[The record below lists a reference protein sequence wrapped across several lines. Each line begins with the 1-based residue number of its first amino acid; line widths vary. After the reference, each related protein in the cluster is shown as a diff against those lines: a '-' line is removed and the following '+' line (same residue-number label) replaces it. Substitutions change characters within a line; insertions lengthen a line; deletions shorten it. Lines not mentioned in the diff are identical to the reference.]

1 MKSLL
6 FTIASTLISLKS
18 FSQTLDLNPVVVST
32 SLQEKRIRE
41 TGRNIILL
49 IKRLYKKY
57 LATLSMKY

>member
-41 TGRNIILL
+41 TGRNIIF
-49 IKRLYKKY
+49 IDKE
-57 LATLSMKY
+57 TLQKIPGVICQPG